1 MCNVHYSCLELP
13 DTCGDRSSKGP
24 FNKYVDMMR
33 GGGGQKK
40 FFCPLSGYKN
50 CPRKGRGGGGVAKLE
65 NSVHV
70 GGG

>member
-33 GGGGQKK
+33 GGGGQKI
-40 FFCPLSGYKN
+40 FFVHAQGIKTVNAGKGGQKMAKVCP
-50 CPRKGRGGGGVAKLE
+50 
-65 NSVHV
+65 HV
-70 GGG
+70 VVE